1 MPAIRAVEYTD
12 PSCSYAWGTEPKYRR
27 LAWQYGEHLALR
39 RVQCGIIAR
48 GWHEAHGIGLDTEA
62 MRDRQTAYWAEVSAL
77 TGAPHPDPVRRVM
90 TWSEDACRVA
100 KAAEAQGDDVAERVL
115 RRLRESW
122 HVAGLPADTVERG
135 LQVAAGVAGLD
146 PERLARDVA
155 DPATEAAYRA
165 DWEEARR
172 PNDYVRN
179 LPDRRVGRGA
189 AQEHNGRMRY
199 GLPCLVLT
207 GPAGT
212 ATVAGWRTWREWE
225 EALEAVAPG
234 LAAEARPRPTPAEAF
249 ARWPTMTR
257 PELDELC
264 GAGAEPPAGVG
275 AHTWPGGLLWRT
287 TEEAA
292 AWDLTQDQVEA

>member
-1 MPAIRAVEYTD
+1 MTDLLAAEYTD
-12 PSCSYAWGTEPKYRR
+12 PACSYAWGTEPKYRR
-27 LAWQYGEHLALR
+27 LAWQYGEHLRLR

-62 MRDRQTAYWAEVSAL
+62 MRARQTQYWAEVSNL

-100 KAAEAQGDDVAERVL
+100 KAAEAQGEEVAERVL

-135 LQVAAGVAGLD
+135 LRVAAGVPGLD
-146 PERLARDVA
+146 ADRLARDVA

-172 PNDYVRN
+172 PNDHVRN

-189 AQEHNGRMRY
+189 AQEQNGRLRY
-199 GLPCLVLT
+199 GLPCLILT
-207 GPAGT
+207 GPDGT
-212 ATVAGWRTWREWE
+212 ATVAGWRTWAEWE
-225 EALEAVAPG
+225 QALEAVAPG
-234 LAAEARPRPTPAEAF
+234 LVAEARPRPTPAEAF
-249 ARWPTMTR
+249 ARWPSMTR
-257 PELDELC
+257 PELVELC
-264 GAGAEPPAGVG
+264 GPDAEPPPGVQ

-287 TEEAA
+287 AEEAA
-292 AWDLTQDQVEA
+292 SWDLTLDQVGA